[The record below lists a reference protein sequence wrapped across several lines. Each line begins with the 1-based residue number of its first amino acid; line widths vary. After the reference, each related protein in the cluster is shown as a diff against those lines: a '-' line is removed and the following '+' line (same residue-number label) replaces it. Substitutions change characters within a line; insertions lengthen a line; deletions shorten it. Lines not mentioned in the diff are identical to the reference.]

1 MFSPFEIRE
10 LILYTFTLNLNCY
23 IPTKSF
29 MKGVRNMKKLQW
41 YVILGIV
48 FAIIVAVFAV
58 VNVDKVDVNYV
69 FGTAHW
75 PLILVILGSVA
86 MGGVIVGSVMAVR
99 IVTLTKQLKELKKEH
114 PSFNESAED
123 DSYIQPK

>member
-1 MFSPFEIRE
+1 
-10 LILYTFTLNLNCY
+10 
-23 IPTKSF
+23 
-29 MKGVRNMKKLQW
+29 MKKLQW

-48 FAIIVAVFAV
+48 FALIVAVFAV

-86 MGGVIVGSVMAVR
+86 MGGIIVGSVMAVR
-99 IVTLTKQLKELKKEH
+99 IVTLTKQIKELKKEH
-114 PSFNESAED
+114 KRFNESPDD

>member
-1 MFSPFEIRE
+1 
-10 LILYTFTLNLNCY
+10 
-23 IPTKSF
+23 
-29 MKGVRNMKKLQW
+29 MKKLQW
-41 YVILGIV
+41 YVILGII
-48 FAIIVAVFAV
+48 FALIVAVFAV

-86 MGGVIVGSVMAVR
+86 MGGIIVGSVMAVR
-99 IVTLTKQLKELKKEH
+99 IITLTKQMKELKKEH
-114 PSFNESAED
+114 KSLNETPEE

>member
-1 MFSPFEIRE
+1 
-10 LILYTFTLNLNCY
+10 
-23 IPTKSF
+23 
-29 MKGVRNMKKLQW
+29 MKRLQW

-48 FAIIVAVFAV
+48 FALIVAIFAV

-86 MGGVIVGSVMAVR
+86 MGGIIVGSVMAVR
-99 IVTLTKQLKELKKEH
+99 IISLTKRLKEMKNERIAY
-114 PSFNESAED
+114 NESPEEFNTH
-123 DSYIQPK
+123 PKS

>member
-1 MFSPFEIRE
+1 
-10 LILYTFTLNLNCY
+10 
-23 IPTKSF
+23 
-29 MKGVRNMKKLQW
+29 MKRLQW

-48 FAIIVAVFAV
+48 FALIVAIFAV

-86 MGGVIVGSVMAVR
+86 MGGIIVGSVMVVR
-99 IVTLTKQLKELKKEH
+99 IVSLTKHLKEMKNERIAYNELPDDDLNTH
-114 PSFNESAED
+114 PKS
-123 DSYIQPK
+123 

>member
-1 MFSPFEIRE
+1 
-10 LILYTFTLNLNCY
+10 
-23 IPTKSF
+23 
-29 MKGVRNMKKLQW
+29 MKKLQW

-48 FAIIVAVFAV
+48 FALIVAVFAV

-86 MGGVIVGSVMAVR
+86 MGGIIVGSVMAVR
-99 IVTLTKQLKELKKEH
+99 IVTLTKQMKELKKEH
-114 PSFNESAED
+114 KSFNESPDD

>member
-1 MFSPFEIRE
+1 
-10 LILYTFTLNLNCY
+10 
-23 IPTKSF
+23 
-29 MKGVRNMKKLQW
+29 MKRLQW

-48 FAIIVAVFAV
+48 FALIVAIFAV

-86 MGGVIVGSVMAVR
+86 MGGIIVGSVMAVR
-99 IVTLTKQLKELKKEH
+99 IISLNKRLKEMKNERIAY
-114 PSFNESAED
+114 NESPEEFNT
-123 DSYIQPK
+123 YPKS